1 MPRMINKLL
10 STKSQTGLASWN
22 FCTLYQPG
30 KCAQVALEM
39 EKYNTEVVGLS
50 KVNLMV

>member
-22 FCTLYQPG
+22 FCTLYQPE
-30 KCAQVALEM
+30 KCAQVAIEM

-50 KVNLMV
+50 KVNLMG